1 MQDLSERRLM
11 VMKIE
16 SSNPKRRTVTI
27 DDAGDSLFTD
37 PQRTWALL
45 RLCLVADS
53 QGQVTTSVRALADAW
68 GWSRDR
74 TAEVLRELAAGG
86 WIQKVRQTRRAC
98 YQLSGRGLRPDG
110 LEPGVTDL
118 TPPEPENATATEAK
132 RLVARHIEQYTARF
146 GQPFPVAWARDTQ
159 VYKRLVRVYG
169 SDSAFLET
177 LQDRFFK
184 QSLDSFAGKRG
195 FSVLQFAAECAGLAA
210 QAGAQA
216 LWSVEQTEAFHA
228 LRQVGMSESTA
239 TALISECSLAVI
251 HAQIAAYERRIEHG
265 QAVSLSRLERAIREN
280 WQEKAEPVDYPAF
293 PAKPTRP
300 DGAESPS
307 DEPNSTP
314 ALAEFLSAIAMK
326 V

>member
-1 MQDLSERRLM
+1 MQWIVDGEDFALL
-11 VMKIE
+11 E
-16 SSNPKRRTVTI
+16 SS
-27 DDAGDSLFTD
+27 DG
-37 PQRTWALL
+37 TWALL
-45 RLCLVADS
+45 QLWI
-53 QGQVTTSVRALADAW
+53 GADADATVTVSQRHLMTTW
-68 GWSRDR
+68 GWSRERVTR
-74 TAEVLRELAAGG
+74 TIEALIAGG
-86 WIQKVRQTRRAC
+86 WIQIDTSEGRRRSTRYRLTC
-98 YQLSGRGLRPDG
+98 RGIRP
-110 LEPGVTDL
+110 L
-118 TPPEPENATATEAK
+118 TASSEAVPAVAKGSVVVKKKADPDPAAAEAT
-132 RLVARHIEQYTARF
+132 RLLHRHAERYTARF

-169 SDSAFLET
+169 SDSAFLES
-177 LQDRFFK
+177 LQDRFLK

-228 LRQVGMSESTA
+228 LWQVGMSESTA

-251 HAQIAAYERRIEHG
+251 HAQIAAYERRMDHG

-293 PAKPTRP
+293 PAKLTRP

-307 DEPNSTP
+307 DEPNPTP